1 MESERTRYE
10 EMVDALR
17 DHGLRL
23 TPQRMAVVKYLA
35 ENRDHPSVERL
46 YEAVRPNFP
55 TTSLATIYKTVAVL
69 EQIGEAAELRLGQDM
84 ARYDGANPRPHPH
97 AVCTE
102 CGQVVDVDLET
113 DPGLTAHVEELTGF
127 RIDTYRVDFFG
138 LCPGCQSR
146 QQ

>member
-1 MESERTRYE
+1 MERERTRYD
-10 EMVDALR
+10 EMVEALR
-17 DHGLRL
+17 ENGLRL

-35 ENRDHPSVERL
+35 ENRDHPSVEQL

-69 EQIGEAAELRLGQDM
+69 EQIGEAAELRLGQEM
-84 ARYDGANPRPHPH
+84 ARYDGANPHPHPH

-102 CGQVVDVDLET
+102 CGRVVDVDLDIDSGLMEQVEQVSGFQVET
-113 DPGLTAHVEELTGF
+113 F
-127 RIDTYRVDFFG
+127 RVDFFG
-138 LCPGCQSR
+138 VCPDCRRR

>member
-1 MESERTRYE
+1 MEIQHNRYD

-17 DHGLRL
+17 ENGLRL

-35 ENRDHPSVERL
+35 ENRDHPSVEQL

-69 EQIGEAAELRLGQDM
+69 EQIGEVAELRLGQEM
-84 ARYDGANPRPHPH
+84 ARYDGADPRPHPH
-97 AVCTE
+97 AVCRE
-102 CGQVVDVDLET
+102 CGRVSDVDL
-113 DPGLTAHVEELTGF
+113 DLAPDLVERAERGSGF
-127 RIDTYRVDFFG
+127 RVDTYRVDFFG
-138 LCPGCQSR
+138 VCPDCRSR

>member
-1 MESERTRYE
+1 MERERTRYD

-17 DHGLRL
+17 ENGLRL

-35 ENRDHPSVERL
+35 ESRDHPSVEQL

-69 EQIGEAAELRLGQDM
+69 EQIGEAAELHLGQDM
-84 ARYDGANPRPHPH
+84 ARYDGADPHPHPH

-102 CGQVVDVDLET
+102 CGRVVDVDLAT
-113 DPGLTAHVEELTGF
+113 DTGLVDRVEQITGF
-127 RIDTYRVDFFG
+127 QVDTYRVDFFG
-138 LCPGCQSR
+138 ICPDCRSR